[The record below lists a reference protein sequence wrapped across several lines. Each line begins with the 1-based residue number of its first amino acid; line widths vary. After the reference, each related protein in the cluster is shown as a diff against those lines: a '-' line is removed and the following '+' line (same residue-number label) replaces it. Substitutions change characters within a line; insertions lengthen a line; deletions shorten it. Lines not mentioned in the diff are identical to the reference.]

1 MLRTSHLLSRSIS
14 LISKPIDNSS
24 LVTAPYRAA
33 EALASSSSSPLR
45 RLFSSNDENTSHS
58 DFDAVKKDMNN
69 LGEISKVHELIK
81 SHVSSN
87 RIMLYMKGSP
97 SAPQCGFSARVI
109 SVLKSHDVPF
119 SSVNVLEYDEIREGI
134 KTFSDWP
141 TIPQLYVDGEF
152 VGGCDIIEQMEQEG
166 ELKEV
171 LQGEQ

>member
-1 MLRTSHLLSRSIS
+1 MSSLGRILSRHSGLRASI
-14 LISKPIDNSS
+14 LNSPH
-24 LVTAPYRAA
+24 LVVKNPNGIYNGNPFTTRSV
-33 EALASSSSSPLR
+33 SSR
-45 RLFSSNDENTSHS
+45 RLFSSSDDSSGSHS
-58 DFDAVKKDMNN
+58 DFAAVKKEVEVD
-69 LGEISKVHELIK
+69 EVSKVHKLIQ
-81 SHVSSN
+81 SHVDSN

-109 SVLKSHDVPF
+109 TVLKSHDVPF

-166 ELKEV
+166 ELKE
-171 LQGEQ
+171 LLAE